1 MGEVMMMPS
10 AGGLAWGGG
19 IGDSSNTSSWT
30 PPQLREVSQENF
42 THSQHA
48 SAFEEPVPES
58 YSTARYLTS
67 RFLMALTIWAGSHA
81 AQTLRR
87 DAAAASPSSRPRFP
101 SETAPRV
108 GCWLLLS
115 AGFFFIGLFCLGQAC
130 LSSILSLAYGG
141 RRKIQ
146 LAARLLSG
154 PYSSSSSSPRGRGED
169 TAYRLTIFK
178 RDSQEVLDLAMEFW
192 EREVGRALVGPHRA
206 DASVLLLVPL
216 SFNWFFLAWPRA
228 VFRSEAG
235 YESFLREALDFWED
249 RLPLMLRGP
258 QRRPEAKSG

>member
-1 MGEVMMMPS
+1 MGEVMMKPS
-10 AGGLAWGGG
+10 SSGLAWGGN
-19 IGDSSNTSSWT
+19 IGASSNTSSWT
-30 PPQLREVSQENF
+30 PPQLREVSQENL
-42 THSQHA
+42 A
-48 SAFEEPVPES
+48 SAFEEQVPDS

-67 RFLMALTIWAGSHA
+67 RFLLALTIWAGSHA

-87 DAAAASPSSRPRFP
+87 DAASSTSSRPRFP

-115 AGFFFIGLFCLGQAC
+115 AGFFFIGLFSLVQAC
-130 LSSILSLAYGG
+130 LSSILSLTYEGK
-141 RRKIQ
+141 RKIQ
-146 LAARLLSG
+146 QAAGLLLSR
-154 PYSSSSSSPRGRGED
+154 PSSSSLSRGAGGPED

>member
-1 MGEVMMMPS
+1 MGEATVPS
-10 AGGLAWGGG
+10 SSGLAWGGN
-19 IGDSSNTSSWT
+19 IGASSNTSFWT
-30 PPQLREVSQENF
+30 PPQLREVSQENLPR
-42 THSQHA
+42 SQHA
-48 SAFEEPVPES
+48 SAFEEHVPDS

-67 RFLMALTIWAGSHA
+67 RFLLALAIWAGSHA

-87 DAAAASPSSRPRFP
+87 DATAASPSSRPRFP
-101 SETAPRV
+101 SETAPRI

-115 AGFFFIGLFCLGQAC
+115 AGFFFIGLFSLGQAC

-154 PYSSSSSSPRGRGED
+154 PSSSSSRGAGGPD
-169 TAYRLTIFK
+169 TSYRLTIFK

-258 QRRPEAKSG
+258 QRRPEAKSD